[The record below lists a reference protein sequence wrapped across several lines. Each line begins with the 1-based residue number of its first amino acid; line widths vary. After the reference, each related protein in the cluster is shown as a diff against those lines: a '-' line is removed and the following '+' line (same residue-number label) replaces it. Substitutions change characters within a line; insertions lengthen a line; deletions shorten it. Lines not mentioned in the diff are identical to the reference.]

1 MKSERLQNLVI
12 ALPVM
17 GSMALS
23 GRLAVSFVWA
33 ILGIASPLL
42 APAAHAQTRPAIELE
57 RAIAKEQVDG
67 DLKTAMAVYQ
77 KIGGDQSAPGM
88 LTQRKIEAAG
98 RRFDTGDT
106 DGRQVVYSKNSTGDE
121 LDELVHGDL
130 AGTHQS
136 TIFKAKKGAIGF
148 SRPSRDFSMV
158 VVGVREQQGPPQL
171 WAVMKI
177 DGTGYREVL
186 RYGPQDDRFRDTGF
200 ENWSWDNRFWLF
212 RGDHRILMVSVA
224 NGAVRELVSNSP
236 DMIGPAAFSP
246 DGRWVTYRV
255 GSGQLGGDLKSWRER
270 IVIVPSSGGEARI
283 VYEQP
288 SMTGPWPRLLDWT
301 SDGRYLVAI
310 LTRDNRP
317 ALELLPINEGQ
328 STGAPI
334 LVRYTTLGVGHTKPG
349 GGLVY
354 TAVKPGGLW
363 ATHTAML
370 DTEGHVGAWEALNL
384 RGGNVLGDTPYWSPD
399 SGHIA
404 YVASNEEESG
414 GGSLNLLDL
423 STGEDRRIY
432 RADTVSCR
440 WADPRR
446 LLCNERRDGKID
458 VFIVTLESGGIEPI
472 HTFEKPY
479 GSAIGFSLDGR
490 ALYLN
495 KRGGAGQ
502 MGIVRRELATGQETL
517 IDQSPPPDDE
527 SKGYVFSH
535 DERWL
540 ARRTGQNLEVRMLPA
555 GDWKPIVSLSKQ
567 VIANYYGFTATWDGN
582 WLVYLDRD
590 SSGKLG
596 LFRVSPTRGT
606 PGRVGDFPSAQS
618 KYGNV
623 VISPDGHRILAHS
636 WEIASGFEMWS
647 LENFVPPVVKR

>member
-317 ALELLPINEGQ
+317 ALELLPVNEGQ

-582 WLVYLDRD
+582 WL
-590 SSGKLG
+590 
-596 LFRVSPTRGT
+596 
-606 PGRVGDFPSAQS
+606 
-618 KYGNV
+618 
-623 VISPDGHRILAHS
+623 
-636 WEIASGFEMWS
+636 
-647 LENFVPPVVKR
+647 